1 MRKGIEP
8 KSQVSIVF
16 TGTFQNDEMHR
27 LTLRAMAEMLSGN
40 LHRTLREE
48 LGSTGV
54 SVEPRFTQRP
64 TQACA
69 SISFACDPARTES
82 LTRTAFEVIEAF
94 RKDGPSDAR
103 VADAREAL
111 MREFETNSQQNRFL
125 LSRLVSNY
133 QYGGSV
139 EDVFN
144 IRPSVE
150 RLTASLIHEAARTY
164 LDTRRYVEV
173 TLLPEVRTP

>member
-1 MRKGIEP
+1 M
-8 KSQVSIVF
+8 F

-48 LGSTGV
+48 LGSTSASASSRASL
-54 SVEPRFTQRP
+54 SVPPRRTPHHDLVRLRSRAHREPHQDGLRGDR
-64 TQACA
+64 
-69 SISFACDPARTES
+69 
-82 LTRTAFEVIEAF
+82 AF

-125 LSRLVSNY
+125 LSRLVCNY